1 MTLPSIT
8 VLAVDVQHAFLTG
21 KATADLPE
29 RIASFIDLFA
39 PDQVVATRY
48 VNTPG
53 SPCRELMG
61 WTGAEAS
68 PGTDLHRAVAE
79 RATCV
84 LTKNTYGLREVPEF
98 TGRVY
103 VLGLDTDVCV
113 HAAAT
118 QLFDAGIDV
127 AVVAD
132 LCGSAGGPEAHAAGL
147 AALSRVVGAARTL
160 TASQVLRAAAGA
172 TSSERHTELR
182 QTRVS

>member
-8 VLAVDVQHAFLTG
+8 VLAVDVQRAFLTG
-21 KATADLPE
+21 KAATDLPE
-29 RIASFIDLFA
+29 RIAAFIDLLA

-53 SPCRELMG
+53 SPCRELMR

-68 PGTDLHRAVAE
+68 PDTDLHRAIAE
-79 RATCV
+79 RATRV
-84 LTKNTYGLREVPEF
+84 MTKNTYGLREVPEF

-113 HAAAT
+113 HAATT

-132 LCGSAGGPEAHAAGL
+132 LCDSAGGPQAHAAGL
-147 AALSRVVGAARTL
+147 VALSRVVGTERML
-160 TASQVLRAAAGA
+160 QSGQVLQELA
-172 TSSERHTELR
+172 TAPA
-182 QTRVS
+182 